1 MLPAGLDQVRDLF
14 RVVGTARQAEG
25 DGPPSSPLAETAVS
39 PASRSARPRRGLCL
53 RLPPGR
59 KRYQGHKSPGY
70 AVTAKTPR
78 AIAYATATRV
88 ENRPA
93 SIAVPHSSEDGLRS
107 RFCVAHAM
115 SAKV

>member
-59 KRYQGHKSPGY
+59 KRYQGHKSPGL
-70 AVTAKTPR
+70 
-78 AIAYATATRV
+78 
-88 ENRPA
+88 RPA
-93 SIAVPHSSEDGLRS
+93 SVRRAAAVSSATVSRS
-107 RFCVAHAM
+107 TKSSGARGSRNKNRARFSGSVCGVRMA
-115 SAKV
+115 